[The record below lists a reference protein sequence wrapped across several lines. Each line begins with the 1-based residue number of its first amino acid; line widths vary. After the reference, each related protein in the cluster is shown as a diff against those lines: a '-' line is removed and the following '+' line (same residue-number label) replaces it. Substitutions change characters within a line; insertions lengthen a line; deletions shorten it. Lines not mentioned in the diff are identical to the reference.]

1 MLDKTLFK
9 KCLILNAR
17 NKIKLTSLCKYTQ
30 KLQKTTYCIGYP
42 GFLLFFNTEL
52 MVKVEK

>member
-30 KLQKTTYCIGYP
+30 KLQKTTNNANKKRKIYY
-42 GFLLFFNTEL
+42 FLIQN
-52 MVKVEK
+52 